1 MTSDLR
7 LLIVTERPTLVDTIR
22 HHFCKAGFAP
32 SVSEVAT
39 EAAYHHCLQ
48 ESFDLVI
55 VDAALARPDPFRCL
69 HILQQRLSVPPLI
82 VVGDH
87 LSPQAVAYVR
97 QGAADF
103 LLSHNLERI
112 GEAFTQ
118 VQSRRRRRLP
128 ETMHAHTEEIAVLYQ
143 AAQELGSTLD
153 PQAISGILY
162 QIVSRFMDCT
172 TMLVSRY
179 LPTDNLIR
187 CVHRRHHGQ
196 SQDVSHLPP
205 IPLEPEGSGIQ
216 SMAIRTGES
225 FLYNDLLSYART
237 SESLNCVEDE
247 DLQEEIPDD
256 EDVSRSAL
264 IVPLKRGDRVHGV
277 LQIFSNR
284 LDAYTLEHLRFLEA
298 LSPQVAA
305 TMINASLFQQAK
317 RELAERKRVEVALAA
332 SHKRLQALADTAMVL
347 NQTLDLDEI
356 LQRILHNVGQVV
368 DYDGVN
374 IMLIEDG
381 VAKIVSCHGYYE
393 DNSLTERLMKMRLP
407 VHEIANLRRI
417 VETGEPVLINDTAE
431 DPGWESI
438 EVAAWVRACLTVPIR
453 YEQDVIGFLS
463 LDAATPGFFT
473 TIQMESLQTFADHA
487 ATALRNAR
495 LYQTLQA
502 YSDYL
507 EEAVAERTVELQRAV
522 DRMEVILDNSPGGV
536 LLLQANGRIESSNS
550 AIRDIFG
557 YPLSEL
563 FGQTLHLLVA
573 PADQDKLDR
582 LLRHTLDRGQEQRA
596 QIVARHADGATFDVE
611 LALAPVREDGRV
623 VSVVC
628 NFFDISALKE
638 VERMKD
644 AFVSNVSHE
653 LRTPISSLKLY
664 HGLLARRPENWDH
677 YMVRLEREIDR
688 LNVIIEDLLR
698 LSRLEQGRVDLTRQT
713 VDLNRLVEQY
723 VVDRLPLAQR
733 DNLILTLSPTSGL
746 PLITADLG
754 LLGQV
759 LSIILTNAFAYTPAG
774 QKISVGTR
782 QRHGG
787 GRHWVGFYVKDTG
800 PGIPAGELPRI
811 FDRFY
816 RGTVGRN
823 SGTAGTGLGL
833 SIAREIITRHHG
845 RIDVTSQT
853 GDDSGT
859 AFTVWLPV

>member
-1 MTSDLR
+1 MTGDLR
-7 LLIVTERPTLVDTIR
+7 LLIVTKRPTLADTIR
-22 HHFCKAGFAP
+22 HHLRAVGFAP

-69 HILQQRLSVPPLI
+69 HIIQQRLSVPPLI

-97 QGAADF
+97 EGAADF

-118 VQSRRRRRLP
+118 AQSRRRRRRRLP
-128 ETMHAHTEEIAVLYQ
+128 ETMHAHSEEIAVLYK
-143 AAQELGSTLD
+143 AAQELGS
-153 PQAISGILY
+153 
-162 QIVSRFMDCT
+162 
-172 TMLVSRY
+172 
-179 LPTDNLIR
+179 
-187 CVHRRHHGQ
+187 
-196 SQDVSHLPP
+196 
-205 IPLEPEGSGIQ
+205 
-216 SMAIRTGES
+216 
-225 FLYNDLLSYART
+225 
-237 SESLNCVEDE
+237 
-247 DLQEEIPDD
+247 
-256 EDVSRSAL
+256 
-264 IVPLKRGDRVHGV
+264 
-277 LQIFSNR
+277 
-284 LDAYTLEHLRFLEA
+284 
-298 LSPQVAA
+298 
-305 TMINASLFQQAK
+305 
-317 RELAERKRVEVALAA
+317 
-332 SHKRLQALADTAMVL
+332 
-347 NQTLDLDEI
+347 TLDLDEI

-381 VAKIVSCHGYYE
+381 VAKIVSCYGYYE
-393 DNSLTERLMKMRLP
+393 DHGLTERLMEMRLP
-407 VHEIANLRRI
+407 VNEIANLRRI
-417 VETGEPVLINDTAE
+417 VKTGEPVLINNTAE

-473 TIQMESLQTFADHA
+473 TTQMESLQTFADHA

-536 LLLQANGRIESSNS
+536 LLLQANGRIETGNS
-550 AIRDIFG
+550 AVRDIFG
-557 YPLSEL
+557 YPLYEL
-563 FGQTLHLLVA
+563 FGQKLHFLVA
-573 PADQDKLDR
+573 PAEQDKVDH

-596 QIVARHADGATFDVE
+596 QIVARRADGTIFDVE
-611 LALAPVREDGRV
+611 LALAPVRENGRV

-628 NFFDISALKE
+628 NLFDISALKE

-664 HGLLARRPENWDH
+664 HGLLARRPENWDI
-677 YMVRLEREIDR
+677 YMACLEREIDR

-698 LSRLEQGRVDLTRQT
+698 LSRLEQGRVDLTQEM
-713 VDLNRLVEQY
+713 VDLNHLVEQY

-733 DNLILTLSPTSGL
+733 DNLVLTLSPTSGL
-746 PLITADLG
+746 SPIPADPG

-774 QKISVGTR
+774 QAISVGTR

-800 PGIPAGELPRI
+800 PGIPAEELPLI

-833 SIAREIITRHHG
+833 SIAREIVTRHNG

-859 AFTVWLPV
+859 TFTVWLPV